1 MQQAQHHVR
10 VLPPEAAPDEAQWY
24 VMMKNIISIC
34 IKALRFYKL
43 FLDLN

>member
-10 VLPPEAAPDEAQWY
+10 VLPPEAAPDEAQWC
-24 VMMKNIISIC
+24 VMMNNIISIC
-34 IKALRFYKL
+34 IKAMSFYTF